1 MGWFLSVTKLKFYSF
16 FFQID
21 QNIATE
27 NLKSIVQVI
36 LEIYLIIPNSGV
48 SMTIMLPEDIFC

>member
-1 MGWFLSVTKLKFYSF
+1 MGWFLSVIKLKFYSF

-27 NLKSIVQVI
+27 NLKSIVQVV

-48 SMTIMLPEDIFC
+48 SMTIMLS